1 MQQIAEDFNVPAYWY
16 ALSMEDAWQ
25 HRLTNFRRDAALAN
39 SFYDIHKQEQRAY
52 VVVVA
57 KGYRPPCGKSKSS
70 EVMVTDAPAGL
81 GGEQSYSQQRNR
93 PQNASALQGSWWH
106 RFARP

>member
-1 MQQIAEDFNVPAYWY
+1 MPAYWY
-16 ALSMEDAWQ
+16 VLFMEDAWQ

-39 SFYDIHKQEQRAY
+39 SFYDTHSQEQRAY

-70 EVMVTDAPAGL
+70 EVRVTDAAAGL
-81 GGEQSYSQQRNR
+81 GGGQPYVRI
-93 PQNASALQGSWWH
+93 
-106 RFARP
+106 RFARFLVAPLRKAAKRSV

>member
-1 MQQIAEDFNVPAYWY
+1 MIEVPAYWY

-39 SFYDIHKQEQRAY
+39 SFYDTHSQEQRAY

-70 EVMVTDAPAGL
+70 EVMVVDAPADL
-81 GGEQSYSQQRNR
+81 GGEQAYSLRNVLVAPLR
-93 PQNASALQGSWWH
+93 KAVKRLV
-106 RFARP
+106 

>member
-1 MQQIAEDFNVPAYWY
+1 
-16 ALSMEDAWQ
+16 MEDAWQ

-39 SFYDIHKQEQRAY
+39 SFYDIHSQEQRAY

-70 EVMVTDAPAGL
+70 EVRVTDAAAGL
-81 GGEQSYSQQRNR
+81 VGEQAYSLRNVFGGT
-93 PQNASALQGSWWH
+93 ASQCREEICVVSG
-106 RFARP
+106 RR

>member
-1 MQQIAEDFNVPAYWY
+1 
-16 ALSMEDAWQ
+16 MEDAWQ

-39 SFYDIHKQEQRAY
+39 SFYDTHSQEQRAY

-70 EVMVTDAPAGL
+70 EVRVTNAAAGL
-81 GGEQSYSQQRNR
+81 VGGQAYSLRNVFGGTT
-93 PQNASALQGSWWH
+93 SQGREAISLVSG
-106 RFARP
+106 RR